1 MKYHSSLYV
10 VGDADWLN
18 IFHLKY
24 NFSCEPKIASLC
36 RHHGILTRP
45 AVRTELMHYIVTW
58 VPSKNSN
65 EIVSSAYFFALLW

>member
-18 IFHLKY
+18 IFHSKY

-45 AVRTELMHYIVTW
+45 AVCTELMHYIVT
-58 VPSKNSN
+58 
-65 EIVSSAYFFALLW
+65 